1 MTSSTLHSLN
11 LAPTQPSSVGEA
23 LHGLAIAGHRLALAL
38 WAAAGSRFSASQSR
52 PAMTAFE
59 EAEQLRA
66 FAVEQIQCD
75 PRFADDLFAA
85 ADRHE
90 EAARA

>member
-11 LAPTQPSSVGEA
+11 LAPAQPLNVGEA
-23 LHGLAIAGHRLALAL
+23 LHGLAVAGHRLARAL
-38 WAAAGSRFSASQSR
+38 WVAAGSHFSIGQPR

-66 FAVEQIQCD
+66 FAVEQMNSD
-75 PRFADDLFAA
+75 PGLADDLFAA

-90 EAARA
+90 ASGRT

>member
-11 LAPTQPSSVGEA
+11 LAPAQPSSVGEA

-38 WAAAGSRFSASQSR
+38 WAAAGSRLSVGQPQ
-52 PAMTAFE
+52 PALTAFE
-59 EAEQLRA
+59 EAEELRA
-66 FAVEQIQCD
+66 FAVEQINSD

-90 EAARA
+90 VSARA

>member
-11 LAPTQPSSVGEA
+11 LAPAQPSNVGEA
-23 LHGLAIAGHRLALAL
+23 LHGLAVAGHRLALAL
-38 WAAAGSRFSASQSR
+38 WAAAWPRSSVVLPQ

-59 EAEQLRA
+59 EAEELRA
-66 FAVEQIQCD
+66 FAVEQISTD

-90 EAARA
+90 VSARA